1 MKLNAF
7 DKFISF
13 VSPKSAY
20 ERMMYR
26 ETIKALKDAKR
37 GYDAGSDSRLNANWR
52 VVNSNAETLNRGY
65 RDVIRA
71 RSQDLERNSDI
82 LESILLA
89 FERNVVG
96 TGFKLQAKT
105 DNEEL
110 NKQIEALFKKWS
122 RPKYCDV
129 TQQQSFVEICQ
140 MLVRRRRV
148 DGAAFVV
155 KRYQDNNFIPFT
167 LQVYEVEDLDIA
179 RVSSQYRII
188 DGIEYNEFNR
198 PVAYYIKKYDL
209 FGNWTGNSDRIPA
222 DNVLFM
228 YRKRRPSQLREM
240 SELSTTLPRVR
251 DMNQYMEAVSVKERV
266 AALLAVMIKRILPN
280 GGAGFGRGAGGSDKS
295 IEYQGKKLTP
305 GMIMELN
312 PGDDVSVITPPSS
325 GASAADFVRLQQRL
339 TGSAQGISYEVAAR
353 DMSQVNYSSA
363 RQGLLE
369 DRSTYEMEQQFFKD
383 HFLVE
388 VYEEFIEAAV
398 LSGAL
403 NIKDFYTNKEAYLK
417 HEWIAPG
424 MKWID
429 PKKEADANKVML
441 DNNLTTLEQ
450 VAASTGQD
458 WREIIDQR
466 AIELEYA
473 AAKGVITNAE
483 SQTAVTDEKDE
494 TEESDD
500 GTELDN

>member
-1 MKLNAF
+1 
-7 DKFISF
+7 
-13 VSPKSAY
+13 
-20 ERMMYR
+20 MMYR
-26 ETIKALKDAKR
+26 ATLEAMQEQER
-37 GYDAGSDSRLNANWR
+37 GYDAGSDSRLNAGWR
-52 VVNSNAETLNRGY
+52 AVNANAETINRGY
-65 RDVIRA
+65 RDVVRA

-96 TGFKLQAKT
+96 TGFRLQAKT
-105 DNEEL
+105 PNEEL
-110 NKQIEALFKKWS
+110 NTLIEALFKKWS

-155 KRYQDNNFIPFT
+155 KRYLKNDFLPFT

-179 RVSSQYRII
+179 RVSSTLRVVG
-188 DGIEYNEFNR
+188 GIEYNEFNR
-198 PVAYYIKKYDL
+198 PVAYYIKKYDA
-209 FGNWTGNSDRIPA
+209 FGNWTGQSDRIDA
-222 DNVLFM
+222 KDVMYM
-228 YRKRRPSQLREM
+228 YRKKRPSQLREI
-240 SELSTTLPRVR
+240 SELATTLPRVR

-266 AALLAVMIKRILPN
+266 AALLAVMIKRAIPVN
-280 GGAGFGRGAGGSDKS
+280 GLGRGAAPSTKE
-295 IEYQGKKLTP
+295 INYQGKTLTP
-305 GMIMELN
+305 GMMMELN
-312 PGDDVSVITPPSS
+312 PGDDVSVVQPPAQ

-369 DRSTYEMEQQFFKD
+369 DRNTYEMEQQFFKD
-383 HFLVE
+383 HFLSE

-398 LSGAL
+398 LTGV
-403 NIKDFYTNKEAYLK
+403 IHIPDYFKNKEVYLK

-441 DNNLTTLEQ
+441 DNNLTTLANI
-450 VAASTGQD
+450 AASTGQD

-466 AIELEYA
+466 AEEMAYA
-473 AAKGVITNAE
+473 KAKGVILNAE
-483 SQTAVTDEKDE
+483 SSTVVTENDED
-494 TEESDD
+494 EESD
-500 GTELDN
+500 GAKLDD